1 MPLRRLARNRQPQ
14 AVPWGLLP
22 RCAEERLTQLG
33 EVLRGCPRAMVAHT
47 DHHPRLIAH
56 GTDFDGLACRV
67 EAQGVAQQVVHGPLD
82 QCRPTLQDQPRL
94 RLQAHVLVGRA
105 EPLSKVGGARWVQM
119 LGTVSTMLAS
129 LRAAAAS
136 EQAGESAD
144 EAAVQAASANR
155 NVAGATGQA
164 APAAA
169 IDPADRART
178 GAVAA
183 EATARAPSPAEAAT
197 ELSER

>member
-1 MPLRRLARNRQPQ
+1 MRFEQLRL
-14 AVPWGLLP
+14 
-22 RCAEERLTQLG
+22 
-33 EVLRGCPRAMVAHT
+33 
-47 DHHPRLIAH
+47 
-56 GTDFDGLACRV
+56 RV
-67 EAQGVAQQVVHGPLD
+67 EQAERQVAASSDRAEDSRHAFGEAWRRGWSPGRIVVAGLV
-82 QCRPTLQDQPRL
+82 
-94 RLQAHVLVGRA
+94 AGFLVGRA

-169 IDPADRART
+169 FDPADRART